1 MSYTHE
7 QIEQAIA
14 EWQKRLGLERWQIR
28 VRWQDEIDD
37 GILAQ
42 VTPNTQRYAA
52 LLELTEEICSRPA
65 AAISEYAAHEMLHLC
80 TCGLYQTGRM
90 LLSNAGTELQTAGND
105 VLHREWELATDAL
118 AVALAQAMPLPE
130 SLRDDVEDEP
140 LRVTE

>member
-14 EWQKRLGLERWQIR
+14 EWRQRLGLERWQIR

-80 TCGLYQTGRM
+80 T
-90 LLSNAGTELQTAGND
+90 
-105 VLHREWELATDAL
+105 
-118 AVALAQAMPLPE
+118 
-130 SLRDDVEDEP
+130 
-140 LRVTE
+140 